1 MPPWNK
7 NVPEIIKIDHVRFLI
22 YLHQQ
27 PLDAKR
33 YKTSIYQSKPKQPK
47 ANQSNPK
54 LTMTTTNALFK
65 VYIENMP
72 EALNTKKDVDEYCK
86 QFWKDN
92 KEKVKEEKAAEKAA
106 KAAKAEKPKRKK
118 GFDKDGNPKE
128 KRAPSAYNIFVKEKY
143 AEIKADNTD
152 LDRTQI
158 FSEIARLW
166 QETKAARVQP
176 ENVKEPEQDDDISEI
191 QEVPSDEEAPKKKRV
206 RKAKKA
212 IETDE

>member
-1 MPPWNK
+1 
-7 NVPEIIKIDHVRFLI
+7 
-22 YLHQQ
+22 
-27 PLDAKR
+27 
-33 YKTSIYQSKPKQPK
+33 
-47 ANQSNPK
+47 
-54 LTMTTTNALFK
+54 MTTTNALFK

-92 KEKVKEEKAAEKAA
+92 KEKDKEAKAAEKAA
-106 KAAKAEKPKRKK
+106 EKAAKAEKPKRKK

-166 QETKAARVQP
+166 QETKAAQVQP
-176 ENVKEPEQDDDISEI
+176 ENVKEPEQDDNISEI